1 MTLTSLTLAFHA
13 VGSLLLVVSGV
24 AKLVFPHPA
33 TRFLAGAGLTDRVSI
48 ARALGGAELAA
59 GLVGLSVAGPIP
71 AMTVAVTYTVFALVV
86 LRAIGRGSAS
96 CGCFGRV
103 DSPPSIVHAVGNLFF
118 AAVSILA
125 AGAGSSPAGLVAETA
140 ADRPGAAVALVVVV
154 CLLAGLVFV
163 FFTGLPELLRA
174 RSAARVGPATFQV
187 GTAGNPPSTTGRGA
201 PR

>member
-1 MTLTSLTLAFHA
+1 MTLTSLTIAFHA

-33 TRFLAGAGLTDRVSI
+33 TRFLGGAGLSDRVSI
-48 ARALGGAELAA
+48 ARALGGVELAV
-59 GLVGLSVAGPIP
+59 GLAGLSVGGPIP
-71 AMTVAVTYTVFALVV
+71 AMTVAVVYTVFALVV

-103 DSPPSIVHAVGNLFF
+103 DSPPSMVHAVGNLFL

-154 CLLAGLVFV
+154 CLLGGLVFV

-174 RSAARVGPATFQV
+174 RSAARVR
-187 GTAGNPPSTTGRGA
+187 TAGSRLSATGPGA
-201 PR
+201 RR